1 MIGKN
6 LQQMGLQLQ
15 QSVVGKFV
23 GFCKIRVN
31 FQYRKFGIYWI
42 ILRAERD
49 TAGVGTG
56 MEKVEEGNN
65 TDHPPGLSLQE
76 IHAGNERKSGNDAG
90 SKGAEM
96 HATHPYPNLFQIL
109 NMTKLCLLN
118 SEVSY
123 SLVPLPPRIAYAF
136 KNKTSKNLPI
146 HSDEQ
151 MKINS

>member
-6 LQQMGLQLQ
+6 LQQMGLQQQ

-23 GFCKIRVN
+23 GFCNIRVN
-31 FQYRKFGIYWI
+31 FRYRKFGIYWI

-109 NMTKLCLLN
+109 NMTSRKYKNYPLFWSFLLSGAPCAKNCICLQ
-118 SEVSY
+118 
-123 SLVPLPPRIAYAF
+123 
-136 KNKTSKNLPI
+136 K
-146 HSDEQ
+146 
-151 MKINS
+151 

>member
-1 MIGKN
+1 MIGRN
-6 LQQMGLQLQ
+6 LQQMGLQQQ

-23 GFCKIRVN
+23 GFSKIRVTLY
-31 FQYRKFGIYWI
+31 FIKLRIYRIN
-42 ILRAERD
+42 LRAERD

-96 HATHPYPNLFQIL
+96 HATHLYPNLFQIL
-109 NMTKLCLLN
+109 NMTSRKYKN
-118 SEVSY
+118 Y
-123 SLVPLPPRIAYAF
+123 PLF
-136 KNKTSKNLPI
+136 
-146 HSDEQ
+146 
-151 MKINS
+151 